1 MTAGGLPGK
10 AGMALHRAAAGLS
23 GGDDAGL
30 VNHEDAALGAGIS
43 PMIPGGVAAD
53 GKVGSSLV
61 VLTSESEL
69 TAYRLQ
75 FGYKGPAIRFG
86 NFDQLAMFLGHE
98 ATTGTTHVVFD
109 PWDEKRILISTSNF
123 LAAYGSGS
131 RDED

>member
-1 MTAGGLPGK
+1 MKELDVTFPCFSIITDHCNLP
-10 AGMALHRAAAGLS
+10 AT
-23 GGDDAGL
+23 
-30 VNHEDAALGAGIS
+30 ET
-43 PMIPGGVAAD
+43 D
-53 GKVGSSLV
+53 GKDGSSLV